1 VHQLADAMLA
11 FILSVIVTTVANEVL
26 AVASQADED
35 PQCVLWAASGECIRN
50 PQYMFAECNDA
61 CNSQVYVDDE
71 DDCGGWAN
79 NGECEKNPGF
89 MFKRLVTE
97 VPFLLQKAA
106 SSPHVMGFLAP
117 PQMQCVMHG
126 FFSAQPV

>member
-50 PQYMFAECNDA
+50 PQYMFAALSTGTRDRV
-61 CNSQVYVDDE
+61 Q
-71 DDCGGWAN
+71 
-79 NGECEKNPGF
+79 
-89 MFKRLVTE
+89 
-97 VPFLLQKAA
+97 
-106 SSPHVMGFLAP
+106 
-117 PQMQCVMHG
+117 
-126 FFSAQPV
+126 